1 MGSFSKATVDRMI
14 NNTSLRG
21 RSYCVYCKKSLRW
34 YDLIPLFS
42 YLLLKGRCRFCR
54 KNIPIEN
61 LLFEAV
67 LGIIVGVLFWVTVLP
82 DIGLLISPAPATIIF
97 LLDLIFKL
105 FVIVVL
111 AIIFWVDLKTGL
123 IPDRLTY
130 PAIIAAIFYL
140 LLLSGLKSF
149 IFYQS
154 LQGSLLGE
162 YLMPPVS
169 NYFLDHLQRI
179 WTPVFL
185 AIGSAVVLSGVF
197 AFLIIITKGK
207 GMGWGDVK
215 YVGFLGLVLGFPE
228 SLAAVFLAFLA
239 GAIISLGLMALRI
252 KRLGQTVPF
261 GPFLSFGALIA
272 LFFGRQI
279 IDWYLRI
286 F

>member
-1 MGSFSKATVDRMI
+1 
-14 NNTSLRG
+14 
-21 RSYCVYCKKSLRW
+21 
-34 YDLIPLFS
+34 
-42 YLLLKGRCRFCR
+42 LLKGRCRFCR